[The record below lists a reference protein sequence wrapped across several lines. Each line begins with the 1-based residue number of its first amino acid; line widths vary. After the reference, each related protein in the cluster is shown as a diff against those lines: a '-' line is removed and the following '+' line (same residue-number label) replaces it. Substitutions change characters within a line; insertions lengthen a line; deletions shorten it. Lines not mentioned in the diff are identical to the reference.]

1 MEKVPGNSDLRQPHT
16 KEEILS
22 VMDVVDCASVATASG
37 MDIRSRM
44 MHYWNDENFN
54 VYLATMKGDP
64 KTLQITENPSVSLL
78 ILKREEDIND
88 SREIEV
94 TGRAFFVKD
103 GGEKDRAFKAL
114 AEKSP
119 VVRYLRDTNSLGVL
133 DCVKVVPTLLKY
145 RIFREIVQGL
155 PPTVKEFLENKA
167 KVSEFHQLRRKLRH
181 WGMELRSSFLTATI
195 VSIILGT
202 SIAWMRNGVFS
213 LGYFLLALIA
223 GVFLHAGTN
232 VINDYFD
239 YKSGNDEVNRDFVR
253 PFSGGS
259 RMIQLGLLTP
269 LEVLSGALLFYAL
282 GVSIGLYLT
291 WTLGPIVLLL
301 GLIGVFSGFFYT
313 APPFNWASKG
323 VGEALVGINFGLLMT
338 LGSYYV
344 QTGMLAVE
352 PLTASL
358 PVSLLIAAVLYINE
372 FPDYSADKAVGKDT
386 LVVRLGRGR
395 AVYGYIVMMLGA
407 YGSLAL
413 GVLSGIMPVSTL
425 IGFVTLP
432 LAVSAI
438 KYALKHHSSSFELV
452 PANVF
457 TIVCHLFTSLLLS
470 LGYLIE
476 GFGAQNLG
484 YIMLIGG
491 AYALFTVYVY
501 RHIEKQRNVFLGLR
515 KTLQA

>member
-1 MEKVPGNSDLRQPHT
+1 MRQLHT

-37 MDIRSRM
+37 VDIRSRM
-44 MHYWNDENFN
+44 MHYWNDEDFN

-78 ILKREEDIND
+78 ILKREEDMND
-88 SREIEV
+88 SSEVEV
-94 TGRAFFVKD
+94 TGRAFFVKNE
-103 GGEKDRAFKAL
+103 GEKDGAFRAL
-114 AEKSP
+114 AGKSP
-119 VVRYLRDTNSLGVL
+119 VVRYLRDTDSLDVL
-133 DCVKVVPTLLKY
+133 DCIKVVPVLLKY

-155 PPTVKEFLENKA
+155 PPTVIGFPENQG
-167 KVSEFHQLRRKLRH
+167 KVSEFHQLGRKLRH
-181 WGMELRSSFLTATI
+181 WGMELRSSFLTAAI
-195 VSIILGT
+195 VSIVLGT
-202 SIAWMRNGVFS
+202 SIAWARNGAFD
-213 LGYFLLALIA
+213 LGYFLLTLIG

-239 YKSGNDEVNRDFVR
+239 HKSGNDEVNREFVR

-269 LEVLSGALLFYAL
+269 LEVLSGALLLYAI

-291 WTLGPIVLLL
+291 WKLGLIVLLL
-301 GLIGVFSGFFYT
+301 GLIGVFSGFFYM
-313 APPFNWASKG
+313 APPLNWASKG
-323 VGEALVGINFGLLMT
+323 VGEALVGINFGGLMT
-338 LGSYYV
+338 LGAYYV

-352 PLTASL
+352 PLAASI

-372 FPDYSADKAVGKDT
+372 FPDYGADRAVGKDT

-395 AVYGYIVMMLGA
+395 AVYGYMVMMLGA

-413 GVLSGIMPVSTL
+413 GVLSGILPVSTL

-432 LAVSAI
+432 LAVKAI
-438 KYALKHHSSSFELV
+438 KHALKHHSSSFDLV
-452 PANVF
+452 PANVS
-457 TIVCHLFTSLLLS
+457 TIVCHLVTSLLLS

-476 GFGAQNLG
+476 GFGAENLG
-484 YIMLIGG
+484 YIGSIGG
-491 AYALFTVYVY
+491 AYALFTAYVY
-501 RHIEKQRNVFLGLR
+501 RHIERQKNIFLGLK
-515 KTLQA
+515 KTLQT